1 MGKIGRTIER
11 ERKYRLTQ
19 EEAARLRAELRRL
32 GTHERTEN
40 QENVL
45 LNDRATRLRKGT
57 LLRVRTV
64 DGRRELTF
72 KGKKRQDGPGGLD
85 KTRDEFT
92 VGIGDGPLE
101 EILDALGLAPGLRY
115 LKESA
120 IFSFKGVIVSV
131 DRVPDVGWFCEIEAD
146 DLTSDLGAIADQL
159 GLTPDRFEPRGYP
172 SMAAEAGLSAKG
184 A

>member
-11 ERKYRLTQ
+11 ERKYRLSQ
-19 EEAARLRAELRRL
+19 DEAARLRAELRRV

-45 LNDRATRLRKGT
+45 LVDRATRMKKGT

-64 DGRRELTF
+64 DGKRELTF
-72 KGKKRQDGPGGLD
+72 KAKKRLGGDGMD
-85 KTRDEFT
+85 KTRDEYT
-92 VGIGDGPLE
+92 VAIGEGPLD
-101 EILDALGLAPGLRY
+101 EICGALGLVPGLRY

-146 DLTSDLGAIADQL
+146 DLTSDLGAVAAEL
-159 GLTPDRFEPRGYP
+159 GLTDEQFEPRGYP

>member
-1 MGKIGRTIER
+1 MGKIGRTVER

-19 EEAARLRAELRRL
+19 EEAARLRAELRRI

-45 LNDRATRLRKGT
+45 LVDRATRMKKGT
-57 LLRVRTV
+57 ILRIRTV
-64 DGRRELTF
+64 DGRRDLTF
-72 KGKKRQDGPGGLD
+72 KGKKRQDGLD
-85 KTRDEFT
+85 KIRDEFT
-92 VGIGDGPLE
+92 VAIGDGPLDDV
-101 EILDALGLAPGLRY
+101 LTALGLVPGLRY

-146 DLTSDLGAIADQL
+146 DLTSDLGGIADQL
-159 GLTPDRFEPRGYP
+159 GLTPDQFEPRGYP

>member
-1 MGKIGRTIER
+1 VGKIGRTIER

-19 EEAARLRAELRRL
+19 DEAARLRAELRRI
-32 GTHERTEN
+32 GTQERLEN

-45 LNDRATRLRKGT
+45 LLDRATRLKKGT
-57 LLRVRTV
+57 LLRIRTV
-64 DGRRELTF
+64 DGQRELTF
-72 KGKKRQDGPGGLD
+72 KAKKRQDGLD

-92 VGIGDGPLE
+92 VEIGPGSLD
-101 EILDALGLAPGLRY
+101 EILIALGLTPGLRY

-120 IFSFKGVIVSV
+120 IFTYKGVTVSV

-146 DLTSDLGAIADQL
+146 ELTTDLGAVADAL
-159 GLTPDRFEPRGYP
+159 GLTAEQFEPRGYP
-172 SMAAEAGLSAKG
+172 SMAAEAGLRARG

>member
-19 EEAARLRAELRRL
+19 DEAARLRAELRRV

-45 LNDRATRLRKGT
+45 LLDRASRMKKGT
-57 LLRVRTV
+57 LLRIRTI
-64 DGRRELTF
+64 DGKRELTF
-72 KGKKRQDGPGGLD
+72 KAKKRQDGDELD

-92 VGIGDGPLE
+92 VAIGDGALD
-101 EILDALGLAPGLRY
+101 EILVSLGFVPGLRY

-120 IFSFKGVIVSV
+120 IFSFRGVTVSV
-131 DRVPDVGWFCEIEAD
+131 DRVPDVGWFCEVEAD
-146 DLTSDLGAIADQL
+146 DLTSDLGAIAGEL
-159 GLTPDRFEPRGYP
+159 GLTAAQFEPRGYP
-172 SMAAEAGLSAKG
+172 SMAAEAGLRARG

>member
-19 EEAARLRAELRRL
+19 EEAARLRAELRRV

-45 LNDRATRLRKGT
+45 LVDRATRLKKGT
-57 LLRVRTV
+57 LLRIRTV

-72 KGKKRQDGPGGLD
+72 KAKKRQEGLD
-85 KTRDEFT
+85 KTRDELT
-92 VGIGDGPLE
+92 VAIGDGPLDD
-101 EILDALGLAPGLRY
+101 ILMSLGLVPGLRY
-115 LKESA
+115 LKECA

-131 DRVPDVGWFCEIEAD
+131 DRVPDIGWFCEIEAD
-146 DLTSDLGAIADQL
+146 DLTSDLGAIADEL
-159 GLTPDRFEPRGYP
+159 GLTADQFESRGYP